1 MVAVLSDNFVR
12 IKHIASILNNLLEG
26 KVVIFW
32 MLILSPIVIDEVKTP
47 TKWTAT
53 KHEILKLGIVQVL
66 KVQSHLLEFHV
77 LVECEELVVLLNLR
91 YDYQGCLLW
100 NLYVLEVK

>member
-32 MLILSPIVIDEVKTP
+32 MLLLTCQLIK
-47 TKWTAT
+47 
-53 KHEILKLGIVQVL
+53 EIHSVDIWVGEK
-66 KVQSHLLEFHV
+66 
-77 LVECEELVVLLNLR
+77 
-91 YDYQGCLLW
+91 
-100 NLYVLEVK
+100 